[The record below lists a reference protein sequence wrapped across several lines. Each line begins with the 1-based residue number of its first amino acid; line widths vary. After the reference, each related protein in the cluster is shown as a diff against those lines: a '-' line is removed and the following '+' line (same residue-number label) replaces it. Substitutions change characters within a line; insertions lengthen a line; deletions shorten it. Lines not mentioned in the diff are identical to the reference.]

1 MLPPVSAGRLFWST
15 AAGQASWGMRTQ
27 SVGERGQA
35 QEGCACIDS
44 FNETFLTTLPLY
56 TVLLYMRH
64 ALHTDMSLPQL
75 PASLHISLF
84 RAEVLTL

>member
-56 TVLLYMRH
+56 TVLLYMRR
-64 ALHTDMSLPQL
+64 ALHTDMSLP
-75 PASLHISLF
+75 
-84 RAEVLTL
+84 